1 MRFTKLAML
10 TLLSTSAVAFEWDF
24 SNLTEKNDP
33 QADASDWAALFA
45 AADEYVAKSGADVE
59 KFEKRWKIK
68 IDTRADDQRMSQDD
82 AYMSLLFDWA
92 ADNQKALERM
102 DKDAILEICL
112 HLKRVNRLKLDLP
125 WQFKE
130 YTTRP
135 LINKFI
141 AVLKGK

>member
-1 MRFTKLAML
+1 MRFTKFALL
-10 TLLSTSAVAFEWDF
+10 TLLSTSVLSFEWDF
-24 SNLTEKNDP
+24 SGLSEKKDP
-33 QADASDWAALFA
+33 PADAADWAALFA
-45 AADEYVAKSGADVE
+45 ASDEYVARSGADVE
-59 KFEKRWKIK
+59 RFERRWRVRIE
-68 IDTRADDQRMSQDD
+68 TRAEDQRVSTDE
-82 AYMSLLFDWA
+82 AYISLLFDWA
-92 ADNQKALERM
+92 ADNQKALERLE
-102 DKDAILEICL
+102 KDAVLEVCL

>member
-1 MRFTKLAML
+1 MRFTKLALL
-10 TLLSTSAVAFEWDF
+10 TLVSTSAIAFEWDF
-24 SNLTEKNDP
+24 SVLSDKSDP
-33 QADASDWAALFA
+33 PADASDWAALFA
-45 AADEYVAKSGADVE
+45 AADEYVTKSGADVE
-59 KFEKRWKIK
+59 KFERRWKVK
-68 IDTRADDQRMSQDD
+68 IETRMEDQKSSADD
-82 AYMSLLFDWA
+82 AYLSLLFDWA

-102 DKDAILEICL
+102 DKDAVLEICL

-125 WQFKE
+125 WQFRE